1 MSSLKKSQANA
12 EASRARLNESRA
24 SPAGSAHDMGDLSNL
39 EEELRLLRLDHDQ
52 LNEQVQKAL
61 PQIQGELE
69 TKASKADLEELEQR
83 LMDRLND
90 MLNRLREMFAE
101 KEPLRKKFLN
111 VEKNVSLFYLPA
123 QDKKALL

>member
-1 MSSLKKSQANA
+1 M
-12 EASRARLNESRA
+12 
-24 SPAGSAHDMGDLSNL
+24 
-39 EEELRLLRLDHDQ
+39 
-52 LNEQVQKAL
+52 

-123 QDKKALL
+123 QDKKHFCNLLCLNLSDQEPV